1 MLFNRYKAMQAANNR
16 PIIGG
21 TSAVAPV
28 KTYRLPS
35 SASYVEKYAEILK
48 TATHLLIGG
57 TTGSGKSVVL
67 NGLMHTALALYA
79 PSQMAFVLI
88 DPKIVELSAYKNLP
102 HTARYESD
110 PEEVLTLL
118 RRLYAVMME
127 RYEEMNKT
135 GDKLYKG
142 QRIVVVIDEL
152 ADLLMSE
159 YGKAIKAELVK
170 LLQKGRAAAI
180 TIIMATQS
188 PSRRVLSAELVLNVP
203 NRFALFCQ
211 NAIESK
217 QIIGCKGAETLGW
230 RDGSALYMAPGM
242 REPEY
247 LTGVPVIPEDELKAR
262 IRFWMA
268 QAA

>member
-21 TSAVAPV
+21 SSAVAPV
-28 KTYRLPS
+28 KTYKLPP
-35 SASYVEKYAEILK
+35 SAAYVEKYAEILK

-57 TTGSGKSVVL
+57 TVGSGKSVVL

-79 PSQMAFVLI
+79 PPQMSFILI

-102 HTARYESD
+102 HTASYETE
-110 PEEVLTLL
+110 PEKVLVLL
-118 RRLYAVMME
+118 RSLYGLMMD
-127 RYEEMNKT
+127 RYEEMDKT

-152 ADLLMSE
+152 ADLMMSE

-203 NRFALFCQ
+203 NRFALFCAS
-211 NAIESK
+211 AIESK

-230 RDGSALYMAPGM
+230 RDGSALYKAPGM
-242 REPEY
+242 REPEHLY
-247 LTGVPVIPEDELKAR
+247 GVPVIPEEELQAR
-262 IRFWMA
+262 IRYWMA
-268 QAA
+268 A